1 MKKKFLWRTRT
12 TRRMK
17 NERII
22 NWEKWMKNEK
32 SKFLIYEKSTKET
45 VDNKKKFSIKNYC
58 KPSASLT
65 TNTVKVMN
73 CNIMD
78 HEKN

>member
-1 MKKKFLWRTRT
+1 
-12 TRRMK
+12 
-17 NERII
+17 
-22 NWEKWMKNEK
+22 MKNEK
-32 SKFLIYEKSTKET
+32 SKFLIYEKSTRKT